1 MTESSPSL
9 DRSTNDLEG
18 AFEWSIRPSVGRPG
32 AMVFAV
38 STIVIM
44 SSLIG
49 VMGGDW
55 IWGALSAVLLFL
67 TSSRF
72 FLTSRISVSPEG
84 IRAEFPLRTR
94 FMAWSEIEMIRHD
107 RSAALIRLRKRRFR
121 KAESTILFNDTVD
134 QALESMVRYAPAGL
148 VEAVDS

>member
-1 MTESSPSL
+1 MNESRVTNLEPSR
-9 DRSTNDLEG
+9 DSDG
-18 AFEWSIRPSVGRPG
+18 VFEWSIRPSVGRPG

-38 STIVIM
+38 STIIIM

-72 FLTSRISVSPEG
+72 FLTSRISITPDG
-84 IRAEFPLRTR
+84 IRAQFPLRTR
-94 FMAWSEIEMIRHD
+94 FMAWDEIESIRHD
-107 RSAALIRLRKRRFR
+107 QSAALIRMRKRRLR
-121 KAESTILFNDTVD
+121 KAEFTVLFNETAD
-134 QALESMVRYAPAGL
+134 QALESMVRFAPSGL
-148 VEAVDS
+148 VEAVPS

>member
-1 MTESSPSL
+1 
-9 DRSTNDLEG
+9 
-18 AFEWSIRPSVGRPG
+18 
-32 AMVFAV
+32 MVFAV

-72 FLTSRISVSPEG
+72 FLTSRISISCEG

-134 QALESMVRYAPAGL
+134 QALESMVRYAPPGL

>member
-1 MTESSPSL
+1 MIKLESSRDSDGP
-9 DRSTNDLEG
+9 
-18 AFEWSIRPSVGRPG
+18 FVWSIRPAVGRPG

-38 STIVIM
+38 STIIIM
-44 SSLIG
+44 SALIG

-72 FLTSRISVSPEG
+72 FLTSRISITPEG

-94 FMAWSEIEMIRHD
+94 FMAWHEIESIRHD
-107 RSAALIRLRKRRFR
+107 QSAALISLRKRRLR
-121 KAESTILFNDTVD
+121 KAEYTVLFNETAD
-134 QALESMVRYAPAGL
+134 QALKSMIRFAPSG
-148 VEAVDS
+148 VVKAVSS

>member
-1 MTESSPSL
+1 MNESSTSPAESPI
-9 DRSTNDLEG
+9 DSEG
-18 AFEWSIRPSVGRPG
+18 VFEWSIRPSLGRPG

-72 FLTSRISVSPEG
+72 FLTSRISISHEG

-94 FMAWSEIEMIRHD
+94 FMAWGEIEMIRHD
-107 RSAALIRLRKRRFR
+107 RAAALIRLRKRRFR
-121 KAESTILFNDTVD
+121 KPECTVLFNDTVD
-134 QALESMVRYAPAGL
+134 QALQSMVRFAPAGL
-148 VEAVDS
+148 VEAVDP

>member
-1 MTESSPSL
+1 
-9 DRSTNDLEG
+9 
-18 AFEWSIRPSVGRPG
+18 
-32 AMVFAV
+32 MVFAV

-72 FLTSRISVSPEG
+72 FLTSRISISHEG

-134 QALESMVRYAPAGL
+134 QALESMARYAPAGL